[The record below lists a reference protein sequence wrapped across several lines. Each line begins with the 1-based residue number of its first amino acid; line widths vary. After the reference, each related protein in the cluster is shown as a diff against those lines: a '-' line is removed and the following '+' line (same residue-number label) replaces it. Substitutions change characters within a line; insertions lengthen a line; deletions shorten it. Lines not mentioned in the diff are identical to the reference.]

1 MAWNDRIT
9 DKQLA
14 LVAALQ
20 IRLGRDGDV
29 TRFESLNRSK
39 AKILIDGLLEEV
51 AAIEHLCPTCGRALQ
66 SPLET
71 LHNS

>member
-20 IRLGRDGDV
+20 IRLGRDADV
-29 TRFESLNRSK
+29 ARFESLNRSK
-39 AKILIDGLLEEV
+39 AKILIDDLLEEV
-51 AAIEHLCPTCGRALQ
+51 AAYEHLCPTCGRALQ
-66 SPLET
+66 SPLESS
-71 LHNS
+71 HNS